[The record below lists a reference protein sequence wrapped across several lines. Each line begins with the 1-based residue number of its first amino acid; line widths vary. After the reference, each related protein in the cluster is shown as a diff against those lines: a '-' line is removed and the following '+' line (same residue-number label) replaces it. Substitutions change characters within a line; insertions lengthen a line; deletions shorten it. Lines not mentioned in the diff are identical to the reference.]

1 MDVLHSYDYSNNPYK
16 LKILMEVMRLELPII
31 GAKSS
36 YLNDHAGRSQKL
48 AVFDF

>member
-1 MDVLHSYDYSNNPYK
+1 MA
-16 LKILMEVMRLELPII
+16 VMRFELSII

-48 AVFDF
+48 AVSDFFTIGSDNFNEGLFPGDYD